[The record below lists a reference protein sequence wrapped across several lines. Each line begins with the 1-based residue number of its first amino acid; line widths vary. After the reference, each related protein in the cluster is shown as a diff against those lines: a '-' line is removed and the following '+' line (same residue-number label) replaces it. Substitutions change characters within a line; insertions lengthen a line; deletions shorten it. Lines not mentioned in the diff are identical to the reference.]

1 MYIHSYQSLIWNEI
15 ASRRIANYGLNL
27 CEGDLV
33 YVDGESTNAET
44 LDDDRDAGD
53 ENSTDDNNCSSPDE
67 ICSVYRLKV
76 RPLTETDAKSGSYTI
91 FDVVLPLPGHDITYP
106 SNKFSNWYEERLLED
121 NLSSEKLKLK
131 QK

>member
-1 MYIHSYQSLIWNEI
+1 MIWNEI
-15 ASRRIANYGLNL
+15 ASKRIATYGLNL

-33 YVDGESTNAET
+33 YVDRESTDAEM
-44 LDDDRDAGD
+44 LEHDVEE
-53 ENSTDDNNCSSPDE
+53 ENCTEDNNLSSPE
-67 ICSVYRLKV
+67 NCSVYRLKV
-76 RPLTETDAKSGSYTI
+76 RPLTETDIKSGSYTI

-106 SNKFSNWYEERLLED
+106 SNKFSDWYEERLLKD